1 MGRISRI
8 LLRSSLA
15 AASGMAVML
24 LPPIAVMA
32 AVGGAT
38 LTLAPTQGQAG
49 AAFTATYIR
58 SPCKASA
65 GTAVDFYWN
74 EYPPNGGKLLGSAI
88 IDAACTAR
96 LTTAAPAG
104 VKPAAYP
111 VYGFIPTAGGPTS
124 GTLVSATFTVE
135 PTPAQASPSA
145 SPSASAKPSA
155 GSSAGPGASGNGPFG
170 PVPLGWLLLA
180 ALLVL
185 PAVIVLAWR
194 QSRLMQDG
202 ANRRAA

>member
-8 LLRSSLA
+8 LIGSSLA
-15 AASGMAVML
+15 AASAVAVML
-24 LPPIAVMA
+24 LPISVMA
-32 AVGGAT
+32 AVGGTT
-38 LTLAPTQGQAG
+38 LTLSPIQGQAG

-74 EYPPNGGKLLGSAI
+74 AYPPNGGKLLGSAI
-88 IDAACTAR
+88 TDATCTAR

-111 VYGFIPTAGGPTS
+111 VYGFIPTAGVPTG
-124 GTLVSATFTVE
+124 GTLVSATYTVE

-145 SPSASAKPSA
+145 SASASAKPSA
-155 GSSAGPGASGNGPFG
+155 VSSPGPGASANGLFG

-185 PAVIVLAWR
+185 PALGVLAWR
-194 QSRLMQDG
+194 QSRLRQDD